1 MQSKKYKYFQNKKA
15 YSVVI
20 ALFMIGFL
28 LVVTSGIFN
37 LVIREMKDNKGMG
50 NYLKAYAGAEG
61 AQELAL
67 LQIKKNGYGFYDKID
82 HNKNNRSI
90 ILSKNPLDISKF
102 NNQKDVFVS
111 YEIQSKTSA
120 FSGFIDPLGY
130 SISPLFYSDETGYYN
145 SNQIS
150 LDVLSG
156 NSSDL
161 VWNIIGGNSGISG
174 TGAFTKDSLGVE
186 RKLNGSSLTYSQ
198 TKIETFLTKTENLV
212 SYLILFNS
220 NNTNNINYKLY
231 GISPS
236 NLFTKPQ
243 ALIISSSEIGG
254 YKQNLK
260 TTLDNTEYLNILKY
274 SIFSK

>member
-20 ALFMIGFL
+20 ALFMIWFL
-28 LVVTSGIFN
+28 LVVTSWIFN
-37 LVIREMKDNKGMG
+37 LVIREMKDNKWMW
-50 NYLKAYAGAEG
+50 NYLKAYAWAEW

-67 LQIKKNGYGFYDKID
+67 LQIKKNWYWFYDKID

-120 FSGFIDPLGY
+120 FSWFIDPLWY
-130 SISPLFYSDETGYYN
+130 SISPLFYSDETWYYN

-150 LDVLSG
+150 LDVLSW

-161 VWNIIGGNSGISG
+161 VWNIIWWNSWISW
-174 TGAFTKDSLGVE
+174 TWAFTKDSLWVE
-186 RKLNGSSLTYSQ
+186 RKLNWSSLTYSQ

-231 GISPS
+231 WISPS

-243 ALIISSSEIGG
+243 ALIISSSEIGW